1 MEEEAKSPEGD
12 GAKPAKK
19 KGSKLVLLVL
29 GAVVATATSAAAGA
43 VLGPALTGGK
53 PAKGEPPPRAAAAHA
68 AAAAQGGEGEGPVSE
83 PAALDPI
90 IVDVREANGEM
101 HHLKVGIA
109 VELGVGVPE
118 EEFKKLIP
126 RMRDAAISFL
136 RGLPF
141 DDIASP
147 QKFDAIRNEL
157 GERMS
162 KAAGKGRV
170 QRVLFTDFVAQ

>member
-1 MEEEAKSPEGD
+1 VEEEAKSPEGD

-43 VLGPALTGGK
+43 VLGPALTGAK
-53 PAKGEPPPRAAAAHA
+53 PAKAEAASRAAAAHA
-68 AAAAQGGEGEGPVSE
+68 AAERGGEGEGPVSE

>member
-53 PAKGEPPPRAAAAHA
+53 PTKGEPPARAAAAHA
-68 AAAAQGGEGEGPVSE
+68 ATQGAQGGEGEGPVSE

-162 KAAGKGRV
+162 RQLARGACNACS
-170 QRVLFTDFVAQ
+170 LPTS